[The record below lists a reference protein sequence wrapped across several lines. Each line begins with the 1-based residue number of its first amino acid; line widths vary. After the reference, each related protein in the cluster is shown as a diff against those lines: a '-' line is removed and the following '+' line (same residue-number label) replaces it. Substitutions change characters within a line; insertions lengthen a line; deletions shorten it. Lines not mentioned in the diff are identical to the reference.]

1 MAEERGR
8 VGCGFEPAVI
18 VPRWRK
24 IALALCLFLI
34 TGSFGFLQPFTSPYY
49 SASGLDKTQIG
60 LITGL
65 GTAIAVLL
73 QPLLGKLSD
82 KLDARRPLMLAAGLL
97 AGAAYLLFRFTGSFG
112 GFLALTALGGC
123 GLQYSNTVGGVLVGR
138 LARAGEG
145 GAAYAKYRVWG
156 SVGYICIG
164 VTTGFLLPAHPGMSH
179 ADLAPVF
186 TYGPLLFFVIA
197 AVSLLVPDVKL
208 PSGSSAGRVTAG
220 RTAIPIGLKHFF
232 VAYFLY
238 QFALYGASSY
248 LSLFM
253 KHLGAMPRQI
263 SLMFAAGVLCEVLVM
278 TQVGKWTDKNGRKPA
293 LILAFCLMPVRL
305 LLYTAA
311 TTPAMVMA
319 IQSLHGLNYG
329 IVGTLAVVYV
339 NDCVT
344 DAQRGTAQAAMT
356 ATSGIAL
363 SVSPAVC
370 GWLANTYN
378 FDTMFIAMSLVGML
392 AATYLVTR
400 VPESNPP
407 TPKYG

>member
-1 MAEERGR
+1 MTI
-8 VGCGFEPAVI
+8 PL
-18 VPRWRK
+18 WRK
-24 IALALCLFLI
+24 IALCVCLFLV
-34 TGSFGFLQPFTSPYY
+34 TGAFGFLQPFTSPYY
-49 SASGLDKTQIG
+49 AASGLDKVQIG
-60 LITGL
+60 LITGI
-65 GTAIAVLL
+65 GTAIAVLM

-82 KLDARRPLMLAAGLL
+82 TLDARRPLMVAAGLL
-97 AGAAYLLFRFTGSFG
+97 AGAAYLLFRFADSFW

-123 GLQYSNTVGGVLVGR
+123 GLQYLNTVGGVLVGR
-138 LARAGEG
+138 MARAGGG
-145 GAAYAKYRVWG
+145 GAAYASYRVWG
-156 SVGYICIG
+156 SVGYVCIG
-164 VTTGFLLPAHPGMSH
+164 VTTGLMLTTSTGMSR
-179 ADLAPVF
+179 ADLNPVF

-208 PSGSSAGRVTAG
+208 PLPRREDNLPPPRASAPPSGSAKGGIST
-220 RTAIPIGLKHFF
+220 GLKHFF

-238 QFALYGASSY
+238 QFALYGATAY
-248 LSLFM
+248 LPLFM
-253 KHLGAMPRQI
+253 KHLGAAPRQI
-263 SLMFAAGVLCEVLVM
+263 SLMFAAGVVCEVLVIS
-278 TQVGKWTDKNGRKPA
+278 QVGKWTDKHGRKPA

-319 IQSLHGLNYG
+319 IQSLHGVNFG

-370 GWLANTYN
+370 GWLSNTYN
-378 FDTMFIAMSLVGML
+378 FDTMFIAMSLVGIL
-392 AATYLVTR
+392 AASYLVAR
-400 VPESNPP
+400 VPESN
-407 TPKYG
+407 TR

>member
-1 MAEERGR
+1 M
-8 VGCGFEPAVI
+8 I

-73 QPLLGKLSD
+73 QPLFGKLSD

-97 AGAAYLLFRFTGSFG
+97 AGTAYLLFRFTGSFW

-123 GLQYSNTVGGVLVGR
+123 GLQYLNTVGGVLVGR

-186 TYGPLLFFVIA
+186 TYGPLLFFIIA
-197 AVSLLVPDVKL
+197 AVSLCVPDIKL
-208 PSGSSAGRVTAG
+208 PKHPPFAEPEGGRGEAGSAKGGINV
-220 RTAIPIGLKHFF
+220 GLKHFF

-392 AATYLVTR
+392 AAAYLVTR
-400 VPESNPP
+400 VPESNP
-407 TPKYG
+407 TPRERGVE

>member
-1 MAEERGR
+1 
-8 VGCGFEPAVI
+8 VI

-73 QPLLGKLSD
+73 QPLFGKLSD

-97 AGAAYLLFRFTGSFG
+97 AGTAYLLFRFTGSFW

-123 GLQYSNTVGGVLVGR
+123 GLQYLNTVGGVLVGR

-186 TYGPLLFFVIA
+186 TYGPLLFFIIA
-197 AVSLLVPDVKL
+197 AVSLCVPDIKL
-208 PSGSSAGRVTAG
+208 PKHPPFAEPEGGRGEAGSAKGGINV
-220 RTAIPIGLKHFF
+220 GLKHFF

-392 AATYLVTR
+392 AAAYLVTR
-400 VPESNPP
+400 VPESNP
-407 TPKYG
+407 TPRERGVE

>member
-1 MAEERGR
+1 
-8 VGCGFEPAVI
+8 
-18 VPRWRK
+18 
-24 IALALCLFLI
+24 
-34 TGSFGFLQPFTSPYY
+34 
-49 SASGLDKTQIG
+49 
-60 LITGL
+60 
-65 GTAIAVLL
+65 
-73 QPLLGKLSD
+73 
-82 KLDARRPLMLAAGLL
+82 
-97 AGAAYLLFRFTGSFG
+97 
-112 GFLALTALGGC
+112 
-123 GLQYSNTVGGVLVGR
+123 LVGR

-186 TYGPLLFFVIA
+186 TYGPLLFFIIA
-197 AVSLLVPDVKL
+197 AVSLCVPDIKL
-208 PSGSSAGRVTAG
+208 PKHPPFAEPEGGRGEAGSAKGGINV
-220 RTAIPIGLKHFF
+220 GLKHFF

-392 AATYLVTR
+392 AAAYLVTR
-400 VPESNPP
+400 VPESNP
-407 TPKYG
+407 TPRERGVE